1 MLGQLEGLDVR
12 VDRGGALR
20 RLPRVLG
27 RLVRHVSEQVVV
39 RERGQEI
46 PDALAQDRFI
56 RDRDAPVQLDPPA
69 DEQCVVR
76 DLLHDRVLEAVP
88 AFTPLTRR
96 GLEDQIGRD
105 QVIDRVRDPRS
116 SGLTE
121 NAVAEALSDH
131 RGELDR
137 LLCRR
142 RQPIDA
148 RGDDPV
154 QGRRHLER
162 CGPLAQL
169 PFPFFVFSDGA

>member
-1 MLGQLEGLDVR
+1 MR
-12 VDRGGALR
+12 VDRGGTLR

-69 DEQCVVR
+69 DEQRVVR

-88 AFTPLTRR
+88 PLAPLTGR
-96 GLEDQIGRD
+96 GLEDEIRSD
-105 QVIDRVRDPRS
+105 ELIDRVRDPRS
-116 SGLTE
+116 SGLAE
-121 NAVAEALSDH
+121 DAVAEALSDH
-131 RGELDR
+131 GGELDR

-148 RGDDPV
+148 RGDD
-154 QGRRHLER
+154 
-162 CGPLAQL
+162 AM
-169 PFPFFVFSDGA
+169 